1 MNVVVVTVM
10 NLQDM
15 FHKRNFCQ
23 KSNPPDLGGLQ
34 REVAS

>member
-15 FHKRNFCQ
+15 FHKRNFYQ
-23 KSNPPDLGGLQ
+23 ESNPTDLGGLQ